1 MQKLRTT
8 TFVGGVALGLATF
21 PTAAL
26 ADGPYIGLSGGIALP
41 EDSQNSGEFDTAV
54 PETPDFGS
62 IPADTS
68 VGWETEFDTGF
79 ALNAQFGYAF
89 DNGFRVELEGAYS
102 RYDVDTHSGLT
113 VGGADIDG
121 VDSAVLTRGTPDA
134 ANPTVGDLIADGQG
148 NVTNFGIFGNIFY
161 DIQTGSG
168 FKPFVGGGIGYQWVD
183 VEFEPSGVEV
193 ANDDDGVFAYQL
205 MAGASYE
212 LSPSTELFG
221 QYTYRATTEDADI
234 PLTLLPA
241 TLGVESSQSIISA
254 GVRVKFG
261 GSG

>member
-1 MQKLRTT
+1 MQKLRITT
-8 TFVGGVALGLATF
+8 LVGGVAFGLGAF

-26 ADGPYIGLSGGIALP
+26 ADGPYIGVSAGVALP
-41 EDSQNSGEFDTAV
+41 EDSQNSGEFDVSV
-54 PETPDFGS
+54 PETADFGS

-102 RYDVDTHSGLT
+102 QYDVDTHSGLT

-121 VDSAVLTRGTPDA
+121 VDVAVLTRGVADA
-134 ANPTVGDLIADGQG
+134 ANPTVGAVIADGQG
-148 NVTNFGIFGNIFY
+148 DVTNFGIFGNVFY
-161 DIQTGSG
+161 DINTGSG
-168 FKPFVGGGIGYQWVD
+168 FKPFVGAGVGYQWVD
-183 VEFEPSGVEV
+183 VEFEPSGVDI
-193 ANDDDGVFAYQL
+193 ANEDDGVFAYQL

-221 QYTYRATTEDADI
+221 QYTYRDTTEDADI

-241 TLGVESSQSIISA
+241 TLGVESSQSLITA

-261 GSG
+261 GSQ